1 MQKIFLAFGLV
12 GLGAMS
18 ASFAA
23 CSSSSGDD
31 STTVTDS
38 GSDTSIPT
46 DSGTPDTGVADSG
59 QCATCSQ
66 LISQGLAAGSPCAA
80 SVPILSAALTCLC
93 NTNPLAGTSGSGY
106 CDGTQTDGGDA
117 GDDSCSNIC
126 SSSTAT
132 TAVPTSACQACA
144 ADNCT
149 AELTACAEDGL
160 DAGTPTGDAGDG
172 GDGG

>member
-1 MQKIFLAFGLV
+1 MRKIFLAFGVV

-31 STTVTDS
+31 SSTVTDS
-38 GSDTSIPT
+38 GPADTSVPT
-46 DSGTPDTGVADSG
+46 DSGPVDSG
-59 QCATCSQ
+59 PVDSGACATCSQ
-66 LISQGLAAGSPCAA
+66 LITGGIAAGSPCAA
-80 SVPILSAALTCLC
+80 SIPILSAALSCLC
-93 NTNPLAGTSGSGY
+93 NSNPLSGSPGTGY

-117 GDDSCSNIC
+117 GDDSCSPIC
-126 SSSTAT
+126 STAT
-132 TAVPTSACQACA
+132 ASTAIPTAACQSCA

-149 AELTACAEDGL
+149 TELQACIADGS
-160 DAGTPTGDAGDG
+160 DAGTPATDG